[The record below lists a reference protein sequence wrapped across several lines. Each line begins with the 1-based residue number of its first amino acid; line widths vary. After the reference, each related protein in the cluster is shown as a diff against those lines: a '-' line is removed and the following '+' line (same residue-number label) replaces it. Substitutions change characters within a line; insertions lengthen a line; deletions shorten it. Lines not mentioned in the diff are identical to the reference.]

1 MCQCQMCMFNMTCAN
16 VGVNMVLFM
25 CVVAAMVP
33 LAGVSLAVAEARRAR
48 RAAKAAY
55 EKVHVLEM
63 VRRIAQVAEPT

>member
-1 MCQCQMCMFNMTCAN
+1 
-16 VGVNMVLFM
+16 MVLFM

-63 VRRIAQVAEPT
+63 VRRIAQVAEST